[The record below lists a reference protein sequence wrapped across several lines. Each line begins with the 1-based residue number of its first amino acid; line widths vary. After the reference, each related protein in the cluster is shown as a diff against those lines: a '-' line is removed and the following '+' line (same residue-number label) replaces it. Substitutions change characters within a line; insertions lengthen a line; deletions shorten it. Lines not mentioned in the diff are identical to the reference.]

1 MAKYKIVIDLLGSD
15 KGPEEILKGA
25 ALSLEAFPELSLIL
39 VGPEDLIKASNLPL
53 DRVEII
59 NCDKTVTNYDNSV
72 DAFYKATDVSIFK
85 ALEATAK
92 SDAIGMINAG
102 NTGAMLVGC
111 IKYLLTEKR
120 TRPCLCAV
128 MPTVTKSF
136 TCLVDTGAS
145 IDCGPHQL
153 VEFAHLGSEFMKKLL
168 GIESPRVG
176 LLSNGSEPTKGNK
189 LVKEAHHLLAE
200 EEGINFVGNIEGNNA
215 LSGQCEVLVAEG
227 FAGNQVLKNSEGM
240 AMNLITEIVKY
251 GKKTGKE
258 AEVMEIV
265 GYLMQRFDFES
276 LGAGIVLGIRKPV
289 MKCRGSSGAKA
300 IKNAVKM
307 MINLS
312 EEKSLYEDR

>member
-1 MAKYKIVIDLLGSD
+1 MHKIVIDLLGSD

-25 ALSLEAFPELSLIL
+25 KLALEEYPNLFLVL
-39 VGPEDLIKASNLPL
+39 VGPEELIKGAGLPL

-59 NCDKTVTNYDNSV
+59 NADKTVTNYDNSV
-72 DAFYKATDVSIFK
+72 EAFYRSNDVSIFK

-92 SDAIGMINAG
+92 SDAMGMINAG

-111 IKYLLTEKR
+111 IKYLLDEKR
-120 TRPCLCAV
+120 TRPCLSAIL
-128 MPTVTKSF
+128 PTTNKSF

-153 VEFAHLGSEFMKKLL
+153 VEFAHLGRDFMKKMY
-168 GIESPRVG
+168 GIDNPRIG

-189 LVKEAHHLLAE
+189 LVKEAHKLMAE
-200 EEGINFVGNIEGNNA
+200 DETINFVGNIEGNNA
-215 LSGQCEVLVAEG
+215 LNGLCDVLVAEG

-251 GKKTGKE
+251 GKKSGKE
-258 AEVMEIV
+258 AQVMEVV

-289 MKCRGSSGAKA
+289 MKCRGSSGATA

-307 MINLS
+307 MINMA
-312 EEKSLYEDR
+312 EHRSLYESK

>member
-1 MAKYKIVIDLLGSD
+1 MRKIVLDLLGSD

-25 ALSLEAFPELSLIL
+25 KAALEEYNDLILVL
-39 VGPEDLIKASNLPL
+39 VGPEELIKGFGLPQE
-53 DRVEII
+53 RIEII
-59 NCDKTVTNYDNSV
+59 PANNTVTNLDNSV
-72 DAFYKATDVSIFK
+72 EAFYKSSDVSIFK

-111 IKYLLTEKR
+111 IKYLLDEKR
-120 TRPCLCAV
+120 TRPCLAAIL
-128 MPTVTKSF
+128 PTTTKSY

-153 VEFAHLGSEFMKKLL
+153 VEFAHLGSAFMKKMYGLNN
-168 GIESPRVG
+168 PRVG

-189 LVKEAHHLLAE
+189 LVKETHKLLKE
-200 EEGINFVGNIEGNNA
+200 DSSINFVGNVEGNNA
-215 LSGQCEVLVAEG
+215 LNGLCDVLVADG

-240 AMNLITEIVKY
+240 AMNLIKEIVVY

-258 AEVMEIV
+258 AQTMEIV

-276 LGAGIVLGIRKPV
+276 LGAGIVLGSRKPV
-289 MKCRGSSGAKA
+289 MKCRGSSGASA
-300 IKNAVKM
+300 IKNAIKM
-307 MINLS
+307 MINLA
-312 EEKSLYEDR
+312 ENRSLYE